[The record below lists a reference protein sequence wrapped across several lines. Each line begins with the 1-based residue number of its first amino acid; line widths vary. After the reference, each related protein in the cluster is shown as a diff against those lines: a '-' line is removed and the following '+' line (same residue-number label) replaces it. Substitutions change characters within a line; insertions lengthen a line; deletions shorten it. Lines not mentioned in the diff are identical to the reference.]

1 MVMASF
7 SSAGPEFSGK
17 SASEVSNI
25 LYNRIVPWSNIQ
37 SAGVFLSRANE
48 VLIEKAQSHLES
60 FLLIPEDAMELV
72 RLYYT
77 LANNCTYDLQVQQY
91 VFTRFEEILVLGTLT
106 SSSGSNGS
114 SVSKESNGSGNRKG
128 FAHLFVTKDGELN
141 DGAFIRALTNSDP
154 YLQLCAARGLA
165 TIYANVAEEL
175 VPVPA
180 GDTGSI
186 NISLSPDSKGQSG
199 PALDSNGRVSNLSNL
214 VYWMKNNLM
223 NSIQDTTKL
232 EIVTPAMM
240 NLVHCAAARP
250 LLLGAN
256 AVGIL
261 TNIISCLNVTGNPQS
276 LYEICFV
283 LWTLSLPISSSDGGS
298 HKGSS
303 SIAMFSQAGT
313 VRWLVELLTAAPT
326 RKISRMTVAC
336 LLNLA
341 KSEDR
346 NILAEIFSTSLP
358 RLVDTMIESK
368 SYRAH
373 KDAEYEAD
381 VKALAAVLEK
391 NYRELST
398 FERWSAEVTSGALR
412 WGVVHS
418 EKFWKENHRFMEADD
433 WGMLVKLIACLD
445 KTADAETVCVALFD
459 LGEFTRVYPNGRVIT
474 SRLGGKDKALKLVQ
488 SENEDVQNS
497 ALQSVSK
504 IMIGWDATNA

>member
-1 MVMASF
+1 MSSF
-7 SSAGPEFSGK
+7 SNEFSGR
-17 SASEVSNI
+17 SASEVSGL
-25 LYNRIVPWSNIQ
+25 LYSRIVPWSNIQ
-37 SAGVFLSRANE
+37 SAGVFLSSANE
-48 VLIEKAQSHLES
+48 QLIEKAQNHLES
-60 FLLIPEDAMELV
+60 FLLKAEDAVELV

-91 VFTRFEEILVLGTLT
+91 VFTRFEEILELGT
-106 SSSGSNGS
+106 SSH
-114 SVSKESNGSGNRKG
+114 ESNGKQAKSNNEKG
-128 FAHLFVTKDGELN
+128 RGYAHLFVSSEGELN

-180 GDTGSI
+180 GDSGML
-186 NISLSPDSKGQSG
+186 NLSPLSPEGKGSSG

-223 NSIQDTTKL
+223 NSIQDTSKL

-240 NLVHCAAARP
+240 SLVHCSAARP

-256 AVGIL
+256 AVDIL
-261 TNIISCLNVTGNPQS
+261 TNIIGCLGVTGNPQS

-283 LWTLSLPISSSDGGS
+283 LWTLSLPTAGEGLEDSPDQPK
-298 HKGSS
+298 KGVN
-303 SIAMFSQAGT
+303 APALFSQAGT
-313 VRWLVELLTAAPT
+313 VRLLVELVAAAPT
-326 RKISRMTVAC
+326 RKITRMTVAC

-341 KSEDR
+341 KAENKNVLS
-346 NILAEIFSTSLP
+346 EIFATSLP
-358 RLVDTMIESK
+358 RLVESMIDSESYK
-368 SYRAH
+368 SH
-373 KDAEYEAD
+373 KDEEYEAD
-381 VKALAAVLEK
+381 VKALASVLEK

-398 FERWSAEVTSGALR
+398 FERWSTEINSGSLR
-412 WGVVHS
+412 WGVVHT
-418 EKFWKENHRFMEADD
+418 EKFWKENHRFMESDD
-433 WGMLVKLIACLD
+433 WAMLKKLIACLD
-445 KTADAETVCVALFD
+445 STTDTEAVCVALFD

-488 SENEDVQNS
+488 SENDDIQNH

-504 IMIGWDATNA
+504 IMIGWDATSS

>member
-1 MVMASF
+1 MSAF
-7 SSAGPEFSGK
+7 SSSGNEFSNK
-17 SASEVSNI
+17 SASEVSGV
-25 LYNRIVPWSNIQ
+25 LYSRIVPWSGIQ
-37 SAGVFLSRANE
+37 SAGVFLSSANE
-48 VLIEKAQSHLES
+48 QLIEKAQNHLES
-60 FLLIPEDAMELV
+60 FLQVPQDAAELV

-91 VFTRFEEILVLGTLT
+91 VFTRFEEILELGA
-106 SSSGSNGS
+106 SSGNGS
-114 SVSKESNGSGNRKG
+114 KHTKLGNEQGRG
-128 FAHLFVTKDGELN
+128 YAHLFVSNEGELN

-154 YLQLCAARGLA
+154 YLQLCSARGLA
-165 TIYANVAEEL
+165 TIYANVAEDL

-180 GDTGSI
+180 GDAGML
-186 NISLSPDSKGQSG
+186 NLSPLSPGQSG

-223 NSIQDTTKL
+223 NSIQDTSKL

-240 NLVHCAAARP
+240 NLVHCSAARP

-261 TNIISCLNVTGNPQS
+261 TNIIGCLGVTGNPQS

-283 LWTLSLPISSSDGGS
+283 LWTLSLPVPGDQGDNGS
-298 HKGSS
+298 ESPKKGASTP
-303 SIAMFSQAGT
+303 AMFSQAGT
-313 VRWLVELLTAAPT
+313 VRWLVELIAAAPT
-326 RKISRMTVAC
+326 RKITRMTVAC
-336 LLNLA
+336 VLNLA
-341 KSEDR
+341 KSDDK
-346 NILAEIFSTSLP
+346 NILAEIFATSLP
-358 RLVDTMIESK
+358 RLVESMVESESYK
-368 SYRAH
+368 SH
-373 KDAEYEAD
+373 KDQEYETD
-381 VKALAAVLEK
+381 VKALAAVLER

-398 FERWSAEVTSGALR
+398 FERWSTEINSGALR

-433 WGMLVKLIACLD
+433 WAMLTKLIACLD
-445 KTADAETVCVALFD
+445 NTTDTETVCVALFD

-488 SENEDVQNS
+488 SENDDIQNH

-504 IMIGWDATNA
+504 IMIGWDATSS